1 LSLKLSITK
10 IGGIIMLKFFAKI
23 LASKIGQIL
32 IDIALSGVGKILQ
45 DLLDT
50 TRNAMA
56 KAEDIGNYIK
66 ANFETIPKE
75 EIIANIS
82 VVYGYDI
89 TEEQYVYFSSSLKG
103 LGKFSIAFDI
113 IKKISKEKGKDY
125 EEYIINFAIEMIFIK
140 YFKG

>member
-1 LSLKLSITK
+1 
-10 IGGIIMLKFFAKI
+10 MLKFFAKI
-23 LASKIGQIL
+23 LASKVGQIL
-32 IDIALSGVGKILQ
+32 IDIALSGAGKILQ
-45 DLLDT
+45 DLLDV

-66 ANFETIPKE
+66 TNTGIIPKE

-89 TEEQYVYFSSSLKG
+89 TEEQYIYFSSSLKG
-103 LGKFSIAFDI
+103 LGKFSIASDM
-113 IKKISKEKGKDY
+113 IKKISKERGKDY